1 MDWLSRLTGADI
13 YLLNTKRLG
22 VSLESK
28 KGSRTAGQFLTLNE
42 RPAILIAACAAVCP
56 KS

>member
-1 MDWLSRLTGADI
+1 MSRLTGADI

-22 VSLESK
+22 VALESK